1 MPRPRSKQTQD
12 ALDDIKAGMSQAD
25 AGRKHGVDQGQISRM
40 LRLNEKMIGVKLS
53 VSEINWLLDVD
64 LCRYKSSPNGLTDK
78 LENAMDKL
86 KVKQ

>member
-40 LRLNEKMIGVKLS
+40 LKPKERTVNVKLNIGEVLGVIQVGAWS
-53 VSEINWLLDVD
+53 SEF
-64 LCRYKSSPNGLTDK
+64 CDK
-78 LENAMDKL
+78 LEVALLKLQDK
-86 KVKQ
+86 K